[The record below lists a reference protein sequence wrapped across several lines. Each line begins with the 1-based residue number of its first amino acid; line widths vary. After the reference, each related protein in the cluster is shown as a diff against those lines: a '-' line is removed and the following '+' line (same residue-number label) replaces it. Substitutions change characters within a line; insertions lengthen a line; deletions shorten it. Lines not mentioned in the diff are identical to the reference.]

1 MTHIPLPKSFL
12 EKILKPI
19 NRLTESC
26 VLNITPS
33 CIYSISASADNTVI
47 LYAKALFPKESE
59 FVKEPIRL
67 NIISIKRLL
76 SGLECLGDNGQ
87 FSIELESNNIKCQS
101 VDHETEEKTYF
112 KYHLVDDS
120 IVREAAVN
128 INKISSLKFDT
139 EFTISQGK
147 LKQLMYG
154 YSFTSD
160 LTKIYFSTK
169 EDKVYAEID
178 DKTLQNVDNITLVA
192 SSEYIGTSLEQ
203 PVPISM
209 EVFKNLAL
217 CRNDI
222 KVKIN
227 NQYKVFVFQNTE
239 EESIELKYIIS
250 ALVK

>member
-1 MTHIPLPKSFL
+1 MRVIPLPKSFL

-47 LYAKALFPKESE
+47 LFAKALFPKESE
-59 FVKEPIRL
+59 FVKESIRL

-87 FSIELESNNIKCQS
+87 FSIELETNNIKCQS
-101 VDHETEEKTYF
+101 VDNETEEKTFF

-139 EFTISQGK
+139 EFTIAQSK

-154 YSFTSD
+154 YSFTLD
-160 LTKIYFSTK
+160 LTKIYFSTR
-169 EDKVYAEID
+169 EGKVYAEID

-192 SSEYIGTSLEQ
+192 ASEYTGVDIDQAT
-203 PVPISM
+203 PVSM